1 MSDECCYLWTEARDG
16 DHDENGI
23 ITMMLMT
30 QVHER
35 GHEKVPVIKIS
46 SRIKKKKKR
55 RDKN

>member
-46 SRIKKKKKR
+46 SRIKKKKKER
-55 RDKN
+55 

>member
-23 ITMMLMT
+23 IAMMLMT
-30 QVHER
+30 QVHDR

-46 SRIKKKKKR
+46 S
-55 RDKN
+55 

>member
-23 ITMMLMT
+23 IAMMLVT
-30 QVHER
+30 QVHDR

-46 SRIKKKKKR
+46 SRIKMS
-55 RDKN
+55 NHQHYV